1 MQKESTCIV
10 PIYKNYLRLQQKI
23 KLLIMQQKFFYGWII
38 IIALFVMY
46 TASNGI
52 ALNTFNLYTKE
63 FTTAFGVDMDKALRL
78 ASVLYLALALPLP
91 FIGRLL
97 EKVSAKKLVL
107 FGAIGT
113 VASLFL
119 FAFARSYNMVM
130 LFVIVYPLFL
140 AVTGLLT
147 SMYIINN
154 WFVKYRGIATG
165 ILLMGSS
172 IGPAI
177 FAPLIGKWIKIH
189 GWQTAALYE
198 AIICSVLIIIPA
210 ILIVDHPAK
219 KGTYADGIEGQMGG
233 QPIINA
239 AASKAHFKSAI
250 GNYRFYLVLIVTA
263 VLWFCIGGFIQ
274 NQRSYQADLKL
285 DVEKSGLIQ
294 GLFFLCGLLGKLFFG
309 WISDRIDVKKVMLLS
324 VINMLAGAALLYA
337 SLSNQSFTIPAA
349 IVFGL
354 GYSGVFTMI
363 QLYVLN
369 LYGGPAYGKILGLLS
384 FLDTLALSAG
394 VIVLSS
400 LRKTNGNYQQAF
412 ILMMVLCV
420 VSLLAT
426 FIINQSAKTKA

>member
-1 MQKESTCIV
+1 MNK
-10 PIYKNYLRLQQKI
+10 
-23 KLLIMQQKFFYGWII
+23 KFFYGWVILF
-38 IIALFVMY
+38 ALFVMY

-63 FTTAFGVDMDKALRL
+63 FTTAFGIDIEKALRL

-91 FIGRLL
+91 FVGRLL
-97 EKVSAKKLVL
+97 ERVSAKKLIL
-107 FGAIGT
+107 FGALGT

-119 FAFARSYNMVM
+119 FAFSRSYNMLMV
-130 LFVIVYPLFL
+130 FVIVYPLFL

-177 FAPLIGKWIKIH
+177 FAPLIGKWIKTE

-198 AIICSVLIIIPA
+198 AVICSVLIIIPA
-210 ILIVDHPAK
+210 VLIVDHPAK
-219 KGTYADGIEGQMGG
+219 KGMYADGIEGQMGG
-233 QPIINA
+233 QTVIDPVL
-239 AASKAHFKSAI
+239 SKEHFSSAVK
-250 GNYRFYLVLIVTA
+250 NYRFYLVLTVTA

-274 NQRSYQADLKL
+274 NQRSYQADLNM
-285 DVEKSGLIQ
+285 DVAKSGLIQ
-294 GLFFLCGLLGKLFFG
+294 GLFFLCGLMGKLFFG

-324 VINMLAGAALLYA
+324 VINMLAGAAFLYA
-337 SLSNQSFTIPAA
+337 SLSNTGFIIPAA
-349 IVFGL
+349 VVFGL

-363 QLYVLN
+363 QLYVIN

-384 FLDTLALSAG
+384 FIDTLSLSLG
-394 VIVLSS
+394 VIVLSK
-400 LRKTNGNYQQAF
+400 LRKANGNYKQAF
-412 ILMMVLCV
+412 VLMLVLCV
-420 VSLLAT
+420 ISLVAT
-426 FIINQSAKTKA
+426 YIINKSAKQKI